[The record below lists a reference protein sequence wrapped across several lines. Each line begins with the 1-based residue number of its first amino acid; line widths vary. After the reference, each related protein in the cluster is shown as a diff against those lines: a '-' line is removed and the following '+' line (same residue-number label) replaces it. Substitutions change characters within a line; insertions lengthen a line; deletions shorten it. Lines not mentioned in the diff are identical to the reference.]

1 MNTVTDFEAFLAL
14 PMLSDELLLASGSS
28 VNLLNVDAQTLEDLL
43 RGEFP
48 YDCSDVSGIYKAT
61 GQIHTFQEP
70 DEGHCDIEFK
80 NIKWEKIA

>member
-1 MNTVTDFEAFLAL
+1 MNTVADFEAFFFV
-14 PMLSDELLLASGSS
+14 PMLYDELLLTSVSS
-28 VNLLNVDAQTLEDLL
+28 SSLPNIDAQTLEDLL
-43 RGEFP
+43 KDEFP
-48 YDCSDVSGIYKAT
+48 HDCSDASGIYQAT

>member
-1 MNTVTDFEAFLAL
+1 MSTITDFEALL
-14 PMLSDELLLASGSS
+14 VSPMLSDELLLASGSS

-43 RGEFP
+43 RIEFP
-48 YDCSDVSGIYKAT
+48 HDCSDVSGIYKAT
-61 GQIHTFQEP
+61 GQIQTFQEP

>member
-1 MNTVTDFEAFLAL
+1 MSTVTDFEALLVA

-28 VNLLNVDAQTLEDLL
+28 SSLINIDAQTLEDLL

>member
-1 MNTVTDFEAFLAL
+1 MNTVTDFEAFLAA
-14 PMLSDELLLASGSS
+14 PILSDELILASGSS
-28 VNLLNVDAQTLEDLL
+28 SSLIIVDAQTLEDLL
-43 RGEFP
+43 EDEFP